1 VIHGKLKEAFL
12 QGEEKEAANLFRQL
26 LRQSVRAGL
35 LEAMAEE
42 VEALCGPRYRP
53 DPESLYHRAGSES
66 GKAPRV
72 LESIKNILSIR
83 SLAVTF
89 DDWPQN
95 ASSPHSR
102 PWCMAVILATAALSW
117 SRRQWAQRVPP
128 TRQLSE

>member
-1 VIHGKLKEAFL
+1 MVNQQQHARGTLAD
-12 QGEEKEAANLFRQL
+12 GCL
-26 LRQSVRAGL
+26 LRT
-35 LEAMAEE
+35 
-42 VEALCGPRYRP
+42 
-53 DPESLYHRAGSES
+53 ES

-102 PWCMAVILATAALSW
+102 PWCMAVILATAASSW